1 MPEIN
6 ATSIQDCMTIARA
19 FERGANH
26 AMTEESVFAVMT
38 PRLSTMRSVS
48 KTTKKQM
55 SKKDTK
61 SPALLG
67 LTSGDADA
75 IDLLKECFPCKF
87 RIDFKGKM
95 SISQLLNPAGLI
107 SDPII
112 GALKDFYTR
121 ALNEINQ
128 MMDMF
133 RNLDKYV
140 DLCAFKKFFME
151 FVCIPDLSRIIA
163 LLTAFLMKLALELN
177 GIFSLVISL
186 FAPLLMPFLAGL
198 VDQLTQF
205 ILAAIKPIECIIE
218 NIQKM
223 LTKLDY
229 NVLFENVSQNNLGG
243 LNEVF
248 PHVATKN
255 TAQQKSK
262 GIKIPLFESLEG
274 ISVTPGGKP
283 GQKQNVVVGNKAG
296 QAGSTSVLNNPT
308 LTKAEP
314 SAPVSSTGGTALL
327 NKDNSKVQQAED
339 DLKALQEASLHI
351 DGADQAAADTNRAQI
366 TKAKENLA
374 QAQKERD
381 LSAIGRANQG
391 LTEKFGAMK
400 GSLIS
405 MLSMLRRAAVE
416 IEAYIR
422 KVLDELIKLIREF
435 FGGGV
440 SALNLLADKLQ
451 IVQLIALVVAII
463 KALKNKPNCED
474 EGQENETFLNQLNTA
489 DGFTLFTDTDGT
501 LHIQEKDDGIKRAI
515 EDVAAVFGVPAGGD
529 PRDKLK
535 SLVKFT
541 GNDTL
546 DSSISRAVDGL
557 TTPTRVKFKC
567 PLQTS
572 VAKAETVNK
581 WIRELNSESV

>member
-1 MPEIN
+1 MPEVN

-26 AMTEESVFAVMT
+26 AMTEESVFAVMS
-38 PRLSTMRSVS
+38 PRLSTMRSVA
-48 KTTKKQM
+48 KTTKKSM

-95 SISQLLNPAGLI
+95 SIAQLLDPTGLI
-107 SDPII
+107 ADPII
-112 GALKDFYTR
+112 AALKDFYTK

-151 FVCIPDLSRIIA
+151 FVCIPDLSRMIA

-186 FAPLLMPFLAGL
+186 FAPLLMPFLSGL

-229 NVLFENVSQNNLGG
+229 NVLFENQTASNLDG
-243 LNEVF
+243 LKDVF
-248 PHVATKN
+248 PDVDAKKNSHKTKN
-255 TAQQKSK
+255 
-262 GIKIPLFESLEG
+262 IKIPLFEALEG
-274 ISVTPGGKP
+274 VSVTAGGKSTP
-283 GQKQNVVVGNKAG
+283 LLNKN
-296 QAGSTSVLNNPT
+296 SS

-314 SAPVSSTGGTALL
+314 NAPRSANVGNALL
-327 NKDNSKVQQAED
+327 NKDNSKVQAAED

-351 DGADQAAADTNRAQI
+351 DGADQAAADQNREQI
-366 TKAKENLA
+366 TQAKSNLA
-374 QAQKERD
+374 QAQQDRD
-381 LSAIGRANQG
+381 LSAIGRANKG

-405 MLSMLRRAAVE
+405 MLSMLRRAAAE

-422 KVLDELIKLIREF
+422 KVLDELTKLIREF
-435 FGGGV
+435 FGGGA
-440 SALNLLADKLQ
+440 SAITLLADKLQ

-474 EGQENETFLNQLNTA
+474 EGQENEAFLNQLNTA
-489 DGFTLFTDTDGT
+489 DGFTMYTDTDGT

-515 EDVAAVFGVPAGGD
+515 EDVAAVFGVPPAGD

-546 DSSISRAVDGL
+546 DSSISRAVDAL
-557 TTPTRVKFKC
+557 TTPMRVKFKC

-581 WIRELNSESV
+581 WIRELNSESI